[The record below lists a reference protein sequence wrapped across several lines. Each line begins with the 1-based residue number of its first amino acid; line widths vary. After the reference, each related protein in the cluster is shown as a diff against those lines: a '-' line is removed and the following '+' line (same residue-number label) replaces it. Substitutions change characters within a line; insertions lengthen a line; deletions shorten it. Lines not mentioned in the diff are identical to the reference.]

1 MKIEN
6 HAVAMNAQYYNVK
19 FESTEAKIQHS
30 EKEFTKDSTKLE
42 SIKNDKTTFNQNNQ
56 ELSRELSNALLK
68 NINSQSSR
76 LVGDR
81 VEITHIEA
89 EAQELNFSVSAIVQA
104 EGKEIELNLD
114 VSLSRSFVKKEVS
127 YQALQSNL
135 ADPLV
140 INLQGQMPS
149 LSSKTFSFDIDSDGE
164 SDQISRLNAGNV
176 FLALDKNE
184 NGKVDDGNELFG
196 TKSGDGFADLEK
208 YDEDKNGWIDENDP
222 IFNKLRIWEGEGDDA
237 RLVALGEVGVGAIF
251 LGNTKTPFSL
261 KDETNSTLGEIR
273 SSSFVLFEN
282 GKAGVISQIDLA
294 VTKEAKEEI
303 NIFNALKK
311 DINVSNIKR
320 TYANNE
326 TNDDSEIEKIQA
338 KIKSLESDLRSAK
351 DGERAGIQARIAGLY
366 SQMMS
371 LLEVS

>member
-196 TKSGDGFADLEK
+196 TKSGDGFADLKK

-237 RLVALGEVGVGAIF
+237 RLIALGEVGIGAIF

>member
-42 SIKNDKTTFNQNNQ
+42 AIENDKITFNQSNQ
-56 ELSRELSNALLK
+56 ELSRELSNALIK
-68 NINSQSSR
+68 NINAQSSR

-89 EAQELNFSVSAIVQA
+89 EAQELNFSVAAIVRA

-135 ADPLV
+135 SDPLV

-164 SDQISRLNAGNV
+164 SDQISQLNAGNV

-184 NGKVDDGNELFG
+184 NGRVDNGNELFG
-196 TKSGDGFADLEK
+196 TKSGDGFADLAK

-222 IFNKLRIWEGEGDDA
+222 IFNKLRIWEGKGDDSK
-237 RLVALGEVGVGAIF
+237 LIALGEVGIGAIF

-261 KDETNSTLGEIR
+261 KDETNSLLGEIR

-294 VTKEAKEEI
+294 ITKETKEEI
-303 NIFNALKK
+303 NTFNALKK
-311 DINVSNIKR
+311 DINVSNINK
-320 TYANNE
+320 TYSKNE
-326 TNDDSEIEKIQA
+326 SNDDSEIEKIQA
-338 KIKSLESDLRSAK
+338 KIKSLEGDLRGAK
-351 DGERAGIQARIAGLY
+351 DGDKSGIQARIAGLY

-371 LLEVS
+371 LLAVS

>member
-237 RLVALGEVGVGAIF
+237 RLIALGEVGIGAIF